1 MGNPFPWGCVSLI
14 TTAPLSCLIL
24 HEYPKLVTWWPC
36 ALLPPR
42 IQTYRNSK
50 PQNQQLLTS
59 FSIWKIDNLP
69 FFFSFKVI
77 SDSTSR
83 AQAWLRTAPYS
94 HNNMQIILISPRTL
108 RLTLTS
114 KTSQPSRSLSQDRQS
129 ALCWLF
135 GGVQSSLKCTSN
147 GSLILHPCDVTVHLT
162 NTIRGP
168 CSCFFFFF
176 CCPEKPCRS
185 SL

>member
-1 MGNPFPWGCVSLI
+1 MCSAASTYSDIQEFKTTKPATSHKFQHLENRQFNLFFP
-14 TTAPLSCLIL
+14 
-24 HEYPKLVTWWPC
+24 
-36 ALLPPR
+36 
-42 IQTYRNSK
+42 
-50 PQNQQLLTS
+50 
-59 FSIWKIDNLP
+59 
-69 FFFSFKVI
+69 FKVI

-176 CCPEKPCRS
+176 FAVLRNLAEVPFNVS
-185 SL
+185 IF